1 MKVAVEGCAH
11 GELERIYDTI
21 AGIEKDSSTK
31 IDLLLCCGDF
41 QSTRN
46 LEDLQTMAVPKKYLD
61 MCSFYKLVKLLPAI
75 SK

>member
-61 MCSFYKLVKLLPAI
+61 MCSFYKLVKLLPVI